1 MTGNLNMLVQFRDL
15 RAAEDVKKKA
25 ELGWFDVEFT
35 MYGCAYLSPVDHKMY
50 YKVSPNA
57 QDIYDFI
64 DVATATGCYPGNV
77 LCTTEKYPVP
87 SGMKNAIAYEVKK
100 RTAQRLKALYPSAFL
115 EELTALA
122 HLHATNF
129 AKELLW
135 QEVETLQG
143 TFDEERLE
151 RLESMVHYARSVQSL
166 SDDEVERL
174 LMWIRQER
182 ANMEDDAVE
191 KDLFEKTMYGY
202 AALQGGTLR
211 YFTDARKALVC
222 EKKMALEL
230 SGVFVTPVYQKTYWY
245 NYSYRLADVV
255 GDFQKK
261 IRSVYDRQEVD
272 KLQKIACCGK
282 KTLAQTEINIIKK
295 RTFEVY
301 GTQAMET
308 LTRYLNAWGL
318 LLQG

>member
-1 MTGNLNMLVQFRDL
+1 MTGNLNMLVRFRDL

-35 MYGCAYLSPVDHKMY
+35 MYGCAYLSPADYKMY

-64 DVATATGCYPGNV
+64 DVATATSCYPGNV

-122 HLHATNF
+122 HLHATNS

-135 QEVETLQG
+135 QEMKTLQG

-174 LMWIRQER
+174 LMWVRQER

-202 AALQGGTLR
+202 AALQEGELR

-222 EKKMALEL
+222 EKKIELEL

-255 GDFQKK
+255 RDFQKK
-261 IRSVYDRQEVD
+261 IRNVYDRQEVD
-272 KLQKIACCGK
+272 KLQQIARRGK
-282 KTLAQTEINIIKK
+282 KTLTQTEINTMTNRIL
-295 RTFEVY
+295 EMY

-308 LTRYLNAWGL
+308 LTRYLNTWGL
-318 LLQG
+318 LPQK